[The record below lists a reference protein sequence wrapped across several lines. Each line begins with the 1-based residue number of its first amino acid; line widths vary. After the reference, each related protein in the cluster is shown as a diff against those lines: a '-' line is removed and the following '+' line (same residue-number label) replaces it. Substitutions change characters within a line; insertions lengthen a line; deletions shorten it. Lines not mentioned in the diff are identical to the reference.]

1 MWATLLLSGLLLGIK
16 HALEADHVAAVA
28 SLATRAGSSVDQTIR
43 LGAAW
48 GLGHASTLF
57 LFGGAVLFFNTL
69 IPEQVAQ
76 ALEFVVGAMLLLLG
90 ADALRRSLGQRW
102 RLPGAD
108 RLVHEHAHHPRA
120 NTGADGADGVPSPV
134 MAFMVGMVHG
144 LAGTAALVM
153 LSLGAAGSTFLGLL
167 YILVFG
173 IGSTASMA
181 ALSYAI
187 ALPMQRSM
195 PALKSIQA
203 KLQPLVGM
211 ATAALGIAVMI
222 QIGIP
227 GPLMR

>member
-1 MWATLLLSGLLLGIK
+1 MLATLLISGLLLGIK

-69 IPEQVAQ
+69 VPEEVAQ
-76 ALEFVVGAMLLLLG
+76 SLEFVVGAMLLLLG

-102 RLPGAD
+102 RPTRAD
-108 RLVHEHAHHPRA
+108 RLVRERAHHPRA
-120 NTGADGADGVPSPV
+120 KTGEDGVPPPL

-181 ALSYAI
+181 ALSFAI

-203 KLQPLVGM
+203 TLQPLVGM
-211 ATAALGIAVMI
+211 VTAALGIAVMI